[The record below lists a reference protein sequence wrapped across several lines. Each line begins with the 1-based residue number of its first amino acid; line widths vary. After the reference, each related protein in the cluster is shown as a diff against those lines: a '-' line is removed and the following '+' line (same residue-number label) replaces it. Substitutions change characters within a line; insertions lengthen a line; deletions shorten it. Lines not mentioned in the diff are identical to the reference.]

1 MISKH
6 RPFKSTGDD
15 FAASNPMFAFYFY
28 KYYINVIKPIF
39 EDNKQAGE
47 KAEIEAEIKETY
59 KVMNQIAAKCG
70 LNPSDEV
77 NMKAML
83 EYTELMF
90 ARNDHFH
97 QEGRFTK
104 QIAEVRL
111 FLVRII

>member
-1 MISKH
+1 
-6 RPFKSTGDD
+6 
-15 FAASNPMFAFYFY
+15 MFAFYFY

-39 EDNKQAGE
+39 EGSQQAAE
-47 KAEIEAEIKETY
+47 KAEIETEIKETF
-59 KVMNQIAAKCG
+59 KIMNQIAAKTG

-104 QIAEVRL
+104 QIAEVPTLSLRITLL
-111 FLVRII
+111 FSDCTK